1 MIAPAADEH
10 GGMRVGATLLGTA
23 VIAVGLLAGC
33 AADSAEPVTAD
44 PCARRITEA
53 AAAID
58 IDDQVRVLDEAMY
71 VCRTLDE
78 FTAGVA
84 DHPGLMAVEP
94 VVFLARRCV
103 RSEIAAVRESP
114 ICDTEAVNALIAP
127 ATVGPPGTV
136 PADVAAAAEPV
147 YLGETLDGRTVEIVP
162 DADTPFVDGRPQVIV
177 RMVDLAFSD
186 GCDGLLDEREYWS
199 GRAGDPDIGDEA
211 SVYARHAISL
221 MEFIDCDMAADEPVP
236 DTTPEPDDPTSED
249 PTPDE
254 STIDGDDGSAD

>member
-1 MIAPAADEH
+1 MIASVADEH
-10 GGMRVGATLLGTA
+10 GGMRPGVTLLGTV
-23 VIAVGLLAGC
+23 VIAVGLLTGC

-44 PCARRITEA
+44 PCVRRISEA
-53 AAAID
+53 AEAID

-78 FTAGVA
+78 FAAGVA
-84 DHPGLMAVEP
+84 EHPGIMAVEP

-127 ATVGPPGTV
+127 DTAGTTGTAT
-136 PADVAAAAEPV
+136 ADVAAEPV

-186 GCDGLLDEREYWS
+186 GCDGLLDEREYWT
-199 GRAGDPDIGDEA
+199 GRAADPDVGDEA

-221 MEFIDCDMAADEPVP
+221 MEFIDCDMAADDPAL
-236 DTTPEPDDPTSED
+236 DTTPEPDDPTADD
-249 PTPDE
+249 PTA
-254 STIDGDDGSAD
+254 GGGVGSAD